1 MAIERLTPA
10 TTSRIGTAGQSVLAT
25 NKVLRNTYLLLA
37 MTLFTSAVT
46 AGVAMATGAQP
57 VHWLLMLAVFIGGP
71 FVISYLRDSVWAL
84 PLTFAFTAFMGYV
97 LGPILSLYLS
107 LPNGPQIV
115 MAAFGTTAVAFVGLS
130 AYAIA
135 TRKDFSFMGGFL
147 MVGLLVVL
155 AAIIANIFLQIP
167 ALSLTISSAA
177 VLLMSGMI
185 LFDTSRMIHGGE
197 TNYVVMTVSLFA
209 NIYVMFV
216 HLLNLF
222 AAFSGGNE

>member
-1 MAIERLTPA
+1 MAFEPLSSVNISR
-10 TTSRIGTAGQSVLAT
+10 TSTAAPSVLAT

-37 MTLFTSAVT
+37 MTLFTSAVA
-46 AGVAMATGAQP
+46 AGVAMAAGAQP
-57 VHWLLMLAVFIGGP
+57 VHWLLMLVVFIGGP

-115 MAAFGTTAVAFVGLS
+115 MSAFGTTAVAFVGLS
-130 AYAIA
+130 AYAI
-135 TRKDFSFMGGFL
+135 TSRKDFSYMSGFL

-177 VLLMSGMI
+177 VLLMSGLI

-222 AAFSGGNE
+222 SALSGDN

>member
-1 MAIERLTPA
+1 MAIERLSTAVSSRTA
-10 TTSRIGTAGQSVLAT
+10 TTSQSVLAT

-37 MTLFTSAVT
+37 MTLATSAVT
-46 AGVAMATGAQP
+46 AGIAMATGAQP
-57 VHWLLMLAVFIGGP
+57 VNWLLMLAVFIGMP
-71 FVISYLRDSVWAL
+71 FVINYLRDSVWAL

-107 LPNGPQIV
+107 LPNGAQIV
-115 MAAFGTTAVAFVGLS
+115 SAAFGTTAVAFVGLS
-130 AYAIA
+130 AYTIA
-135 TRKDFSFMGGFL
+135 TRRDFSFMGGFL

-167 ALSLTISSAA
+167 ALSLTISAAA
-177 VLLMSGMI
+177 VLLMSGLI

-222 AAFSGGNE
+222 AAFTGGDN

>member
-1 MAIERLTPA
+1 MAIERLSSVN
-10 TTSRIGTAGQSVLAT
+10 TSRTSTAAPSVLAT

-37 MTLFTSAVT
+37 MTLFTSAVA

-57 VHWLLMLAVFIGGP
+57 VHWLLMLVVFIGGP

-115 MAAFGTTAVAFVGLS
+115 MGAFGTTAVAFGGLS
-130 AYAIA
+130 AYAI
-135 TRKDFSFMGGFL
+135 TSRKDFSYMSGFL

-177 VLLMSGMI
+177 VLLMSGLI

-222 AAFSGGNE
+222 SALSGDN